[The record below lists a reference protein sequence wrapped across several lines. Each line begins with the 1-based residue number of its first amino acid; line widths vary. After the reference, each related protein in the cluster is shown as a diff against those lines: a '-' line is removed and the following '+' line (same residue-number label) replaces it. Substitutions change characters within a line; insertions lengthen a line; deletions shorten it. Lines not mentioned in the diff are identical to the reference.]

1 MEIEAAA
8 TAKVA
13 KATVFAPPSQY
24 YLVLIAPLAYKPTT
38 RPVLES

>member
-24 YLVLIAPLAYKPTT
+24 CLELIEPAAFKPTA
-38 RPVLES
+38 RPVAES